1 MRNGKLFDKKEW
13 KKSLQYVKQKPY
25 TTQSV
30 LTREDGKIITNH
42 HEYIKE
48 TIKCIEKA
56 TQQKL
61 YKTKPKGIEIPE
73 NMIEKV
79 VNGMIDQWQNVDP
92 GKS

>member
-1 MRNGKLFDKKEW
+1 MAIEERLKDIRKEKQEEMRNGKLFDKKEW
-13 KKSLQYVKQKPY
+13 KKNLQYVKQKPY

-61 YKTKPKGIEIPE
+61 YKTNPKGIEISE
-73 NMIEKV
+73 IC
-79 VNGMIDQWQNVDP
+79 
-92 GKS
+92 